1 MGPCQSSP
9 TEAVVS
15 TSSKA
20 SKGTVLESKESTP
33 TLPPEGHPA
42 NSKHDYH
49 SDGSSEG
56 KTAEMSVTHASSPK
70 TPVTSTEEE
79 KRSAARRG
87 YSSGGSSDFSDE
99 CNLSAHNHLV
109 GWKNELASNGE
120 LTSAVVHIEVSQNK
134 QARLGSKWY
143 HAIADTTFCFR
154 LIMEDQ

>member
-1 MGPCQSSP
+1 MGACQSSP

-20 SKGTVLESKESTP
+20 SKGTVLPSKESTP
-33 TLPPEGHPA
+33 TPPPEGHPA

-70 TPVTSTEEE
+70 TPNTSTSREEK
-79 KRSAARRG
+79 KRSAAKRG

-99 CNLSAHNHLV
+99 GNLSANNHLV
-109 GWKNELASNGE
+109 DWKNELASNGE

-134 QARLGSKWY
+134 QARLGSNW
-143 HAIADTTFCFR
+143 
-154 LIMEDQ
+154 